1 MKFTIIT
8 VSYNSGKDL
17 INTCLSVINQSYK
30 NLELIIID
38 GKSND
43 SSLSELKVINDR
55 RLTIYSEKDHGIY
68 DAMNK
73 GIRLA
78 QGDYEI
84 FMNSGDFFANSGVLD
99 EITKKIKIEHDVII
113 GKNLMKGRIK
123 TVKSIDHIWKGE
135 YCSHQS
141 TLIKLSTLKKFQF
154 DLSYQIAADFN
165 MLYTIFKH
173 KYKFILIDCLISKTD
188 PGGISDLNRL
198 DVYREYCKVLTSFDD
213 LNFKRKVYFQI
224 KMVLVRLKHPVKKLI
239 YLLKINK
246 FIEQILKR

>member
-78 QGDYEI
+78 QGDYVI

-99 EITKKIKIEHDVII
+99 EITKKDICKNKYIRTHRSDFFRTEIGTDREITLDDV
-113 GKNLMKGRIK
+113 GN
-123 TVKSIDHIWKGE
+123 
-135 YCSHQS
+135 
-141 TLIKLSTLKKFQF
+141 
-154 DLSYQIAADFN
+154 
-165 MLYTIFKH
+165 
-173 KYKFILIDCLISKTD
+173 SKT
-188 PGGISDLNRL
+188 
-198 DVYREYCKVLTSFDD
+198 Y
-213 LNFKRKVYFQI
+213 
-224 KMVLVRLKHPVKKLI
+224 
-239 YLLKINK
+239 
-246 FIEQILKR
+246 